1 MRREDAMHALTRFL
15 VAGSALICVCTV
27 YTAAAAAAPAAGLT
41 TAQFLAR
48 CMKEPDFC
56 RTRIGV
62 ETTRLNALRETCP
75 PPALTPD
82 AAGDMVRELLEE
94 ASEETP
100 DVFAQGAYQGF
111 VDQIVTFLW
120 PCPDIS

>member
-1 MRREDAMHALTRFL
+1 MMFP
-15 VAGSALICVCTV
+15 C
-27 YTAAAAAAPAAGLT
+27 AAVRAAPAPVPT

-48 CMKEPDFC
+48 CTREPEFC
-56 RTRIGV
+56 RMRITA
-62 ETTRLNALRETCP
+62 ETARLGAARTACIP
-75 PPALTPD
+75 RDVTPE
-82 AAGDMVRELLEE
+82 AAANMVREVLAE

-100 DVFAQGAYQGF
+100 DVFAGGGYQGF

>member
-1 MRREDAMHALTRFL
+1 MHALKRFL
-15 VAGSALICVCTV
+15 VAGGMLICVCAV
-27 YTAAAAAAPAAGLT
+27 YTGGALAAPAARLT

-56 RTRIGV
+56 RARIGV
-62 ETTRLNALRETCP
+62 EATRLNALRETCP

-82 AAGDMVRELLEE
+82 AADDMVRELLEE

-100 DVFAQGAYQGF
+100 DVFAQGGYQGF